1 MRIALA
7 QIMSGTDPRENLK
20 LVEQYTY
27 AAAQAGSK
35 LVVFPEGTMCRFGV
49 PLTPVA
55 EPLDGPWAD
64 EVRSIAARYGITVL
78 AGMFTPAADGRVTN
92 TMLATGPDVDARYDK
107 IHMYDA
113 FGFKESDAIA
123 PGAEPVVIKVD
134 GVGVGVTLCYDIRF
148 PALYTELADR
158 GASVITVSASWGA
171 GPGKL
176 DQWTLLSKA
185 RALDSSCFI
194 AAVGQAYPGDELS
207 SSTNAPTGIGGSTIS
222 SPLGEVVGWALAE
235 PKLII
240 ADLDIDRVTKAR
252 ETVGV
257 LRNRAPFTQIDK
269 GAQLDRAESPG

>member
-78 AGMFTPAADGRVTN
+78 AGMFTPAEDGRVTN